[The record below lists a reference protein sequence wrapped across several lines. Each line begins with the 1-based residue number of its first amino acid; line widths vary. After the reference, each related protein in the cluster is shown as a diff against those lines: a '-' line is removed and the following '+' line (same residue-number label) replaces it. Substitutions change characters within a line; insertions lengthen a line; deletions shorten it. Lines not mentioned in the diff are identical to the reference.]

1 MGDFKRG
8 NKLMN
13 ISPDE
18 LKRKL
23 DEREKGNDDFIL
35 VDVRNPNEQEISV
48 IPGTDLLI
56 PLPDFDLEMS
66 KLEPYRLEGKEIVVY
81 CRSGGRS
88 TTAYGKL
95 KRSGYTKVSNLE
107 GGILSYSDQVDSS
120 IAKY

>member
-1 MGDFKRG
+1 
-8 NKLMN
+8 MN
-13 ISPDE
+13 ISPEE

-23 DEREKGNDDFIL
+23 GEREKGNDDFIL
-35 VDVRNPNEQEISV
+35 VDVRNPNEQEIAV

-56 PLPDFDLEMS
+56 PLPDFDLEIA
-66 KLEPYRLEGKEIVVY
+66 KLEPYKESGKEIVVY

-95 KRSGYTKVSNLE
+95 KRNGFMRVSNLE
-107 GGILSYSDQVDSS
+107 GGILSYSDEADPS

>member
-1 MGDFKRG
+1 
-8 NKLMN
+8 MN
-13 ISPDE
+13 ISPEE

-23 DEREKGNDDFIL
+23 GEREKGNDNFIL
-35 VDVRNPNEQEISV
+35 VDVRNPNEQEIAV

-56 PLPDFDLEMS
+56 PLPDFDIEIS
-66 KLEPYRLEGKEIVVY
+66 KLEPYKEEGREIVVY

-95 KRSGYTKVSNLE
+95 KRNGFMRVSNLE
-107 GGILSYSDQVDSS
+107 GGILSYSDQADPS

>member
-1 MGDFKRG
+1 MGNLMRG

-13 ISPDE
+13 ISPEE

-23 DEREKGNDDFIL
+23 AEREKGNDDFVL
-35 VDVRNPNEQEISV
+35 VDVRNPNEQEIAI

-56 PLPDFDLEMS
+56 PLPDFDFEIS
-66 KLEPYRLEGKEIVVY
+66 KLEPYKAEGKEIIVY

-95 KRSGYTKVSNLE
+95 KRNGFVKISNLE
-107 GGILSYSDQVDSS
+107 GGILSYADEADSS

>member
-1 MGDFKRG
+1 
-8 NKLMN
+8 MN
-13 ISPDE
+13 ISPEE

-23 DEREKGNDDFIL
+23 DEREKGNDQFIL

-56 PLPDFDLEMS
+56 SLPDFDFEIS
-66 KLEPYRLEGKEIVVY
+66 KLNQYKESGIEIVVY

-95 KRSGYTKVSNLE
+95 KRNGFSKISNLE
-107 GGILSYSDQVDSS
+107 GGILSYSDEVDSS

>member
-1 MGDFKRG
+1 
-8 NKLMN
+8 MN
-13 ISPDE
+13 ISPEE

-23 DEREKGNDDFIL
+23 GEREKGNDDFIL
-35 VDVRNPNEQEISV
+35 VDVRNPNEQEIAV

-56 PLPDFDLEMS
+56 PLPDFDIEMS
-66 KLEPYRLEGKEIVVY
+66 KLEAYKESGKEVIVY

-95 KRSGYTKVSNLE
+95 KRNGFLRVSNLE
-107 GGILSYSDQVDSS
+107 GGILSYSDEADPS

>member
-1 MGDFKRG
+1 
-8 NKLMN
+8 MN
-13 ISPDE
+13 ISPEE

-23 DEREKGNDDFIL
+23 GEREKGNDNFIL
-35 VDVRNPNEQEISV
+35 VDVRNPNEQEIAV

-56 PLPDFDLEMS
+56 PLPDFDIEIS
-66 KLEPYRLEGKEIVVY
+66 KLESYKAEGREIVVY

-95 KRSGYTKVSNLE
+95 KRNGFIKVSNLE
-107 GGILSYSDQVDSS
+107 GGILSYSDEADSS